1 LPSCPLQDHDLVTQY
16 QDSRVLIPVAH
27 LEEAAVTPTRSSH
40 RDKPAEAAQ
49 PIVIPTQIRPS
60 ESNQLIR
67 LPPNPTATP
76 TWADEIFGKRRV
88 TLE

>member
-1 LPSCPLQDHDLVTQY
+1 MTLTVHPSPDHSLMFIACGLIVRPL
-16 QDSRVLIPVAH
+16 
-27 LEEAAVTPTRSSH
+27 AAWFPG
-40 RDKPAEAAQ
+40 PAKAAQ
-49 PIVIPTQIRPS
+49 PIVIPQQIRPS

-67 LPPNPTATP
+67 LPPSPTATP